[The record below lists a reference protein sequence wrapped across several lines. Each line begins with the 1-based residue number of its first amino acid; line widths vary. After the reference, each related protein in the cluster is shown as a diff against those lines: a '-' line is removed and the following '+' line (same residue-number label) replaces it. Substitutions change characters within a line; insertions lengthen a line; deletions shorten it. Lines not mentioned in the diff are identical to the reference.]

1 MLNGASLLKEGNVI
15 TTKELCAVLG
25 VAPSTIRLY
34 EKYLPKD
41 PWARGQNNYRGFHFE
56 NMLCLLTARLLG
68 SYGISMK
75 ESVEVI
81 LAGDLTSM
89 DCELGQRV
97 SPLAEERRRASD
109 LIESLDRDR
118 ALLAKVPY
126 LLEAYEVIDIP
137 SFFYLES
144 AWTKAS
150 SEQQRLVRTWS
161 REIPFVHYTPHY
173 HVEGLGDGAEPSPD
187 LPRSGFSVPTRFTD
201 YVDLAS
207 PHVRFVPSFKAV
219 ALVIRVDG
227 IFSESSE
234 RDKGTMPFN
243 EPLCVRAL
251 DMVSSALSREGSE
264 LTGNIYTQLLFANLP
279 LRADGSDAVQYYY
292 VFSPLVR

>member
-97 SPLAEERRRASD
+97 SPLAEERRRA
-109 LIESLDRDR
+109 
-118 ALLAKVPY
+118 Y

-187 LPRSGFSVPTRFTD
+187 LPRSGFSVPTRFAD

-207 PHVRFVPSFKAV
+207 LHVRFVPSFKAV

-243 EPLCVRAL
+243 EPLYVRVL

-264 LTGNIYTQLLFANLP
+264 LTGNIYTQLLYANLP